1 MLGTQ
6 YIYFWGQGAPESD
19 TINSGER
26 MGYLINE
33 AEKID
38 SLCLNSVFRSGREDR
53 ASPKPKIKPLQVMP
67 SNSHLPVYYRVPV
80 N

>member
-6 YIYFWGQGAPESD
+6 YIYFWGLGAPESD

-38 SLCLNSVFRSGREDR
+38 SLCL
-53 ASPKPKIKPLQVMP
+53 K
-67 SNSHLPVYYRVPV
+67 VYSTYK
-80 N
+80 NEFKAY